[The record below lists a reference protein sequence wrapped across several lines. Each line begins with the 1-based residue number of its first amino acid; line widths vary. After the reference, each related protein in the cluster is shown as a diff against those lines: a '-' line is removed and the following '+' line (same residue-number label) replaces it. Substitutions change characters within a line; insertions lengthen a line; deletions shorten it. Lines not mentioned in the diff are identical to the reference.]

1 MSKDRLIAC
10 CEILFM
16 QAAGMKA
23 YLQSDQSVDVA
34 YVEAGM
40 KTAIAAF
47 DELKM
52 YFEAPVL
59 FDDEATSTIASTIEA
74 ILTKHRSLQK
84 RRFS

>member
-1 MSKDRLIAC
+1 MSRDRLIAC
-10 CEILFM
+10 CEILSM

-23 YLQSDQSVDVA
+23 YLQSDQSIDVS

-40 KTAIAAF
+40 KTAITAF

-59 FDDEATSTIASTIEA
+59 FDDEVTSSIEN
-74 ILTKHRSLQK
+74 ISV
-84 RRFS
+84 